1 MRPIV
6 AWKISIHHAAFFE
19 VRKRDVGWKLVYRQC
34 VPDCGHVAELVK
46 VDRLLNIAVD
56 SEGIPA
62 NYVGLFVRTGAAR
75 LPGES
80 VCGIGLQLQCCTPM
94 PTYQS

>member
-1 MRPIV
+1 M
-6 AWKISIHHAAFFE
+6 F
-19 VRKRDVGWKLVYRQC
+19 
-34 VPDCGHVAELVK
+34 GHVALVT

-56 SEGIPA
+56 AEGIPA

-94 PTYQS
+94 PPISLELSTAAYSNPRR

>member
-1 MRPIV
+1 MEDQHLSR
-6 AWKISIHHAAFFE
+6 SILARSQGRCGMETGLPPMF
-19 VRKRDVGWKLVYRQC
+19 
-34 VPDCGHVAELVK
+34 GHVAELVT

-56 SEGIPA
+56 AEGILA

-94 PTYQS
+94 HATYQS